1 MKSFAAI
8 RTLDCLT
15 RRQGIHIPIK
25 KKVIAGFPSQ
35 APSMGWVVICRKSE
49 MGVVDHIIFSYN
61 ISSEGR
67 YGEDDSYNK
76 KQLSK
81 FAT

>member
-1 MKSFAAI
+1 M
-8 RTLDCLT
+8 R
-15 RRQGIHIPIK
+15 
-25 KKVIAGFPSQ
+25 
-35 APSMGWVVICRKSE
+35 WVVICRKSE

-61 ISSEGR
+61 FSSEGR

-76 KQLSK
+76 KHLSK